1 MAEKAVYSLTET
13 GNEEFEK
20 LMLDIASKPIYIFLD
35 FNAVIVNLDSLS
47 PEHREIFMLRE
58 FTGLSY
64 AEIALELSISEGTVK
79 SRLARARRAIADFL
93 IKNGTIDRIPRQNI
107 GEEGTK

>member
-47 PEHREIFMLRE
+47 PEQQRQCLD
-58 FTGLSY
+58 
-64 AEIALELSISEGTVK
+64 SIERNVK
-79 SRLARARRAIADFL
+79 KYQVVS
-93 IKNGTIDRIPRQNI
+93 G
-107 GEEGTK
+107 G

>member
-47 PEHREIFMLRE
+47 PE
-58 FTGLSY
+58 
-64 AEIALELSISEGTVK
+64 
-79 SRLARARRAIADFL
+79 
-93 IKNGTIDRIPRQNI
+93 RQRQCLDQYRK
-107 GEEGTK
+107 EC

>member
-47 PEHREIFMLRE
+47 PERQRQCLDSIEKNVKIIKSYLEDNIERKKTCPKSLKQERRLCSSSIFYFRQLKHGLHR
-58 FTGLSY
+58 
-64 AEIALELSISEGTVK
+64 
-79 SRLARARRAIADFL
+79 
-93 IKNGTIDRIPRQNI
+93 
-107 GEEGTK
+107 